1 MFDLPYEDRL
11 RAWRNFRNYL
21 EESQKPLQDTIN
33 FVNQAPVGKLEF
45 NVWNDSEWPQP
56 WELVERNQF
65 SEFAKILL
73 ICYTLQLTERFA
85 EEKVEIHIGSRVEN
99 NEMLF
104 LLYFGDQVI
113 GYVYDIPVPVDQLP
127 KSIVSQRIF
136 TMPKLQ

>member
-21 EESQKPLQDTIN
+21 EESRKPLQDTIN

>member
-21 EESQKPLQDTIN
+21 EESRKPIQDTIN

-45 NVWNDSEWPQP
+45 NVWNDNEWPQP
-56 WELVERNQF
+56 WELIEKNQF

>member
-21 EESQKPLQDTIN
+21 EESRKPIQDTIN

-45 NVWNDSEWPQP
+45 NVWNQQEWPKP

-65 SEFAKILL
+65 SEFSKILL

-85 EEKVEIHIGSRVEN
+85 DTKAEIHIGSRVEN

-104 LLYFGDQVI
+104 LLHFEDQVV
-113 GYVYDIPVPVDQLP
+113 GYVYDIPVPLEQVP

-136 TMPKLQ
+136 TMPRLQ

>member
-21 EESQKPLQDTIN
+21 EESRKPLQDTIN

-136 TMPKLQ
+136 IMPKLQ

>member
-21 EESQKPLQDTIN
+21 EESRKPIQDTIN

-45 NVWNDSEWPQP
+45 NVWNQQEWPQP

-65 SEFAKILL
+65 SEFSKILL

-85 EEKVEIHIGSRVEN
+85 DTKAEIHIGSRVEN

-104 LLYFGDQVI
+104 SLHFENQVV
-113 GYVYDIPVPVDQLP
+113 GYVYDIPVPLEQVP

-136 TMPKLQ
+136 TMPRLQ